1 MDNSDLVGMVVKSTS
16 GRDAGKYSII
26 LKVLNEKYVLI
37 ADGNLRTIEK
47 PKKKKIRH
55 LKFTNIKSQNILDL
69 ILQNKP
75 MSNSILNKF
84 LQSRDIDKEV

>member
-1 MDNSDLVGMVVKSTS
+1 VKSTS

-47 PKKKKIRH
+47 PKKKKIKH

-75 MSNSILNKF
+75 VSNSILNKF